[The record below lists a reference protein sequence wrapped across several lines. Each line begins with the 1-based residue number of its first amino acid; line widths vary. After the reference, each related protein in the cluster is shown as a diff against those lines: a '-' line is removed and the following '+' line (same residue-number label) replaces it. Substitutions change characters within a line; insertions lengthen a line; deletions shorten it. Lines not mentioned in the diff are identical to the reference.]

1 MRKQPLP
8 VPSRD
13 VTFPT
18 KYWHWEA
25 TNPAANLLQEKKCG
39 AQMYLFSH
47 KSDLKFFV
55 PLTILADRSWRN
67 GNQQRKL
74 IFFPS
79 PVIKNH
85 SAMLLWKFLY
95 FSLNLLLPPKILGC
109 RRSWPEFVL
118 LLDIFLFCFLG
129 AKGWEKPWNPWF
141 LFIPAPLQVWIS
153 APSRCPWIDLFLW
166 PGVSNVYVVEN
177 KKRVKK
183 KV

>member
-1 MRKQPLP
+1 MRQQPLP
-8 VPSRD
+8 VPPGD

-18 KYWHWEA
+18 KDWHWEA
-25 TNPAANLLQEKKCG
+25 ANPAANPLQEKSVELKCI
-39 AQMYLFSH
+39 YFPTNLIW
-47 KSDLKFFV
+47 KLFV

-129 AKGWEKPWNPWF
+129 TKGWEKPWNPWF
-141 LFIPAPLQVWIS
+141 LFIPVQLQVWIS

-177 KKRVKK
+177 KKRV
-183 KV
+183 